1 MSVDSLLVE
10 TIKQRAAREKQRA
23 QYPEGFP
30 PLPLIPTGRYTDPH
44 FFALERE
51 RVFGTSWMFV
61 AHTSELPTA
70 GATLVLDQ
78 FPAPVFLVRDRDQQ
92 IRCFHNTCLHRG
104 APLVRAGE
112 PPVKG
117 SLACKYHGWVYRL
130 DGQLSAIPDEHDFH
144 GVDKS
149 CLRLRTVRC
158 ESWANMVFIN
168 LDPHAPALRDALA
181 PIVHTLDD
189 EIGEQAAGQSYLL
202 KKASIEVP
210 ANWKLTIEAQ
220 IEAYHVNVLHQKTAA
235 RFLDQREM
243 SSILLQGG
251 HSYQFV
257 AHRAGVE
264 FRFPA
269 LYFPRVNDLAKQG
282 ALAFSTFP
290 NLVTVNGPNVIAAMT
305 SWPLSP
311 DTTRYDM
318 HFIAAAPPT
327 DSERE
332 ALNRQIELNLAIF
345 NEDLNTLPSM
355 QRSMVAGVIDTVRF
369 GSQECRLYH
378 LHEEI
383 DRRIGVELIAAP
395 LRVPQVLGA
404 WVES

>member
-1 MSVDSLLVE
+1 MNSTLVE
-10 TIKQRAAREKQRA
+10 TIKQRAVREKQRA

-61 AHTSELPTA
+61 AHTGELPTP

-78 FPAPVFLVRDRDQQ
+78 FPAPLFLVRGRDQQ
-92 IRCFHNTCLHRG
+92 IRCFYNTCLHRG

-117 SLACKYHGWVYRL
+117 SLACKYHGWAYQF
-130 DGQLSAIPDEHDFH
+130 DGQLAAIPEEHDFH

-149 CLRLRTVRC
+149 CLRLRAVQC

-168 LDPHAPALRDALA
+168 LDPHAPALRDALV
-181 PIVHTLDD
+181 PIVQRLDD
-189 EIGEQAAGQSYLL
+189 EISEQAASQSHLL
-202 KKASIEVP
+202 KKASIEVA

-220 IEAYHVNVLHQKTAA
+220 IEAYHVNALHEKTAA
-235 RFLDQREM
+235 RFLEQRIT
-243 SSILLQGG
+243 SSMLLQGG

-257 AHRAGVE
+257 AHRNGVE

-269 LYFPRVNDLAKQG
+269 PYFPRISDLTKQG

-305 SWPLSP
+305 SWPVSP
-311 DTTRYDM
+311 SMTRYDM
-318 HFIAAAPPT
+318 HFIGAAPPT

-332 ALNRQIELNLAIF
+332 ALNRQIDLNLTIF
-345 NEDLNTLPSM
+345 NEDLNLLPSM
-355 QRSMVAGVIDTVRF
+355 QRSIGAGIIDHMRF
-369 GSQECRLYH
+369 GYQERRLYH

-383 DRRIGVELIAAP
+383 DRRIGVEQISAP
-395 LRVPQVLGA
+395 LRVPQVLDA